1 VTVNFARR
9 ILAPKIPVPTASRCG
24 LAALLI
30 LFGCESLQNA
40 TAEGDT
46 RTLSFHHIH
55 TNEDITVTYKVNGRY
70 DEEALKKI
78 NWVMR
83 DWRKDEPI
91 KMDPHAIDVLWEVHR
106 EVGATEPI
114 WIICGYRSPATN
126 SMLRRRSS
134 GVAQFSQHTL
144 GKAIDFYIPGVPL
157 EELRAAGL
165 RAERGGV
172 GFYPSSNFVHL
183 DTGSVRH
190 WPRMPEAQLAR
201 VMSKGPLTRFAGND
215 RPTRTAAAKLPN
227 PVQSLTRLIGGGRD
241 EAEDAETAAT
251 TTATAGNRAPTML
264 PRPAPARPTQVAA
277 VEPKIEKP
285 ADKPALLAAVPMPPS
300 KPAAKVASTPASYQ
314 VASAESRPV
323 LLPPRPIQTASLA
336 AKTSLADKPAIS
348 PTDIINERGFWHG
361 MPDQID
367 TPASNIHSG
376 AAARR
381 PGADPVATGSLA
393 PWPMPERLA
402 SNVLAY
408 APTTVPAAIARPTPA
423 NLGSA
428 RVAPTLPPDTTVAV
442 KRSGDR
448 PSVVASSAPTAA
460 AIAGNVKP
468 GQSFNDPWLRAMIL
482 SPSAQAFMSTSL
494 LGAADYRN
502 LGGYLQ
508 KPTASVMMTFSDDP
522 HLGMIPERF
531 NGHAVVFVSTV
542 TFHQRT
548 ASLLP

>member
-1 VTVNFARR
+1 MTVNFARR
-9 ILAPKIPVPTASRCG
+9 ILLSKIPVRSGSRCG
-24 LAALLI
+24 IAALFI

-55 TNEDITVTYKVNGRY
+55 TNEDLTVTYKVNGRY

-78 NWVMR
+78 NWVLR
-83 DWRKDEPI
+83 DWRKEESI

-114 WIICGYRSPATN
+114 WVICGYRSPATN

-134 GVAQFSQHTL
+134 GVAQFSQHML

-157 EELRAAGL
+157 EELRTAGL

-201 VMSKGPLTRFAGND
+201 VMAKGPLTRLASNN
-215 RPTRTAAAKLPN
+215 RPTRTASIKLPN
-227 PVQSLTRLIGGGRD
+227 PFEPLTRLIGGGKD
-241 EAEDAETAAT
+241 EEEDGETAAT
-251 TTATAGNRAPTML
+251 TTTAAVNRAPTML
-264 PRPAPARPTQVAA
+264 PRPAPQRPAQVAA

-300 KPAAKVASTPASYQ
+300 KPAAKPASKPATYE

-336 AKTSLADKPAIS
+336 SIS
-348 PTDIINERGFWHG
+348 PADIINERGFWQG

-367 TPASNIHSG
+367 TPASNTRSTT
-376 AAARR
+376 AARR
-381 PGADPVATGSLA
+381 ADPVAAAASLA

-408 APTTVPAAIARPTPA
+408 APTAVPAALARPTPA

-428 RVAPTLPPDTTVAV
+428 RVAPALPPDTTVAV

-448 PSVVASSAPTAA
+448 PSVVASAPTATA
-460 AIAGNVKP
+460 AGPVKP
-468 GQSFNDPWLRAMIL
+468 GESYNDPWLRAMIL
-482 SPSAQAFMSTSL
+482 SPSARGFMSTSL

-502 LGGYLQ
+502 LGSYLQ

-548 ASLLP
+548 ASLLR